1 MSNDPTVA
9 LKFDDFLIFLN
20 HYVQEGDV
28 IDGILTDAEQKIIDV

>member
-9 LKFDDFLIFLN
+9 LTFDDFLIFLN

-28 IDGILTDAEQKIIDV
+28 IDGIMTDAEQKIIEV